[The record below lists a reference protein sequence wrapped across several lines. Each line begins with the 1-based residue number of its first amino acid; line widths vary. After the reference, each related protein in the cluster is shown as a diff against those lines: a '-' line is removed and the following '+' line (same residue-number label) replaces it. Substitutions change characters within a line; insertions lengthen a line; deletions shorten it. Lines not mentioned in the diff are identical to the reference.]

1 MAVHQ
6 RSPSNLMELERI
18 CKEEWQRIPKSRRL
32 YNEAPHANITVCDE
46 CLHVKKPISTIGCDC
61 APSDLSDTMLPYV
74 FPLWCVMSV
83 SSLHGVLSEEQLIQT
98 TSEVR
103 KPGESV
109 KMSCKTSG
117 FTFTAVFMHWI
128 QQEPGKGLKWIGRI
142 DPEDGE
148 TIYSETYKERF
159 TMTTDNSI
167 TTAYLQIDRLTLE
180 DSATYY
186 CAIDTVTKPGRLTYK
201 KTYRCNVIL

>member
-1 MAVHQ
+1 
-6 RSPSNLMELERI
+6 
-18 CKEEWQRIPKSRRL
+18 
-32 YNEAPHANITVCDE
+32 
-46 CLHVKKPISTIGCDC
+46 
-61 APSDLSDTMLPYV
+61 MLPYV
-74 FPLWCVMSV
+74 FPLWSV
-83 SSLHGVLSEEQLIQT
+83 IRGTAHPAP
-98 TSEVR
+98 SEVR

-142 DPEDGE
+142 DPADGE
-148 TIYSETYKERF
+148 TKYSETYKGRF

-186 CAIDTVTKPGRLTYK
+186 CAIDTVTKPGRLPYK
-201 KTYRCNVIL
+201 NIQV